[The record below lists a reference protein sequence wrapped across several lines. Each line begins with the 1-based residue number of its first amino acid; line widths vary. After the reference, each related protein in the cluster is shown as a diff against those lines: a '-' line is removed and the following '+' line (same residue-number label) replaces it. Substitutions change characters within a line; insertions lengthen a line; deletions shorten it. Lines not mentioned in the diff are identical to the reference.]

1 MRRTTLDDALDAL
14 LHLTGHRREQ
24 VDAERLAGGGAHL
37 GHLLGQFVLAHGA
50 GPERADAARLADR
63 GDQPVVADAT
73 HPGEHHRVFDV
84 EHVRQ
89 TRTQCH
95 PANRTPTTPPRLSSD
110 MAYPRGFVTGP
121 AAGRLMSLRRMPRTA
136 DVSYCMPH
144 GAHIGPFPGVD
155 LRQSTRIPSSHVVV
169 RGDGIRIASA
179 ARLAFDLA
187 VDLTEIDH
195 QSVVEQL
202 LNDGKCTMATL
213 GAVGRELAHP
223 ARPGSIR
230 FMATLMSR
238 TGQAA
243 DSHPEVLIAAGL
255 RKRNVPLVAQV
266 VPLLLPG
273 GARITLDLA
282 VPAVRWGVEIDIHPD
297 HGLLRGTTRDK
308 RRDRR
313 CHLIGWQV
321 ERVTELDLIDV
332 EAICDELAELYRARC
347 ALLGVAA

>member
-1 MRRTTLDDALDAL
+1 MKMFSL
-14 LHLTGHRREQ
+14 E
-24 VDAERLAGGGAHL
+24 
-37 GHLLGQFVLAHGA
+37 VLAYFRSHHGMATFAALTRA
-50 GPERADAARLADR
+50 GLSRRQRYAALESGVLEQLYENVVHLAS
-63 GDQPVVADAT
+63 
-73 HPGEHHRVFDV
+73 
-84 EHVRQ
+84 
-89 TRTQCH
+89 
-95 PANRTPTTPPRLSSD
+95 TPITLEAESAALS